1 MPFVAFAIGVAAAT
15 AIDTAI
21 IAAIFAY
28 LGASGPA
35 VIALSILM

>member
-1 MPFVAFAIGVAAAT
+1 MPFIAFAIGVAVAT

-28 LGASGPA
+28 LGVGGVA
-35 VIALSILM
+35 VIALGAM